1 MRFKPAFIILL
12 GLFMIKSIPAHAD
25 YADIH
30 GLKMYYEIR
39 GSGPDLVLLHGGASS
54 IKTTFGNIIDDLART
69 HRVIGIEQQGHGHTA
84 DIKDRPFDFATMAD
98 DTAALL
104 EKINVKDADVFGF
117 SNGGNVAMQ
126 LAIRH
131 PALVRRIIIGSA
143 FYKSEGIYPPV
154 REFFKQPLKV
164 ENFPKPL
171 QEDFAANNPQPE
183 NMLLQGQKIMAM
195 LNGFKDWPDSDIQS
209 IKVPA
214 LVLIGD
220 QDIITPEHAA
230 AMMRLLPKG
239 RLVVLPG
246 LHGQYIGEATTTPI
260 TPEMR
265 AAMLIILNN
274 FLSI

>member
-1 MRFKPAFIILL
+1 MVMMMSTAARAE
-12 GLFMIKSIPAHAD
+12 

-39 GSGPDLVLLHGGASS
+39 GTGPDLVLLHGGGSS
-54 IKTTFGNIIDDLART
+54 IKTTFGNVIDDLAKTR
-69 HRVIGIEQQGHGHTA
+69 RVIGIEQQGHGHTA
-84 DIKDRPFDFATMAD
+84 DIKNRPFDFAQMAD

-104 EKINVKDADVFGF
+104 EKINVKQADVFGF

-143 FYKSEGIYPPV
+143 FYKLDGIYPPV
-154 REFFKQPLKV
+154 REFFKQPLTL
-164 ENFPKPL
+164 ESIPKPL
-171 QEDFAANNPQPE
+171 QDDFAASNPQPE
-183 NMLLQGQKIMAM
+183 NLLLQGQKIMAM
-195 LNGFKDWPDSDIQS
+195 LNGFKDLPDSDIAG

-230 AMMRLLPKG
+230 AMARLLPKG

-246 LHGQYIGEATTTPI
+246 THGKHGRP
-260 TPEMR
+260 PCWGR
-265 AAMLIILNN
+265 GHGRRR
-274 FLSI
+274 